1 MAWTSGGIYLF
12 HTIFEARVALELC
25 AIILMPLSK
34 ATSQITVVYLDDFVN
49 IFCTYIK

>member
-12 HTIFEARVALELC
+12 HKIFEARVAFELC

-34 ATSQITVVYLDDFVN
+34 TPSQTTVVYLDDFVN